1 MICPAYG
8 TDAAVLITNV
18 ATGSQLCHHCAD
30 TECPSFLPNF
40 VLTLEDVRFMRDCG
54 INPEI
59 SRIEAVIRGSK

>member
-1 MICPAYG
+1 MICPACG

-18 ATGSQLCHHCAD
+18 VTGSQFCHHCAAA
-30 TECPSFLPNF
+30 ECPSFLPHF

-59 SRIEAVIRGSK
+59 SRIEAAIRGK